1 MYLWLIPVDMAETS
15 TILLNNYP
23 SIKNKKSMGLKV
35 NSKKRKHTNTTDKGI
50 EQIFLGPHTKGQEAT

>member
-1 MYLWLIPVDMAETS
+1 MAETS

-35 NSKKRKHTNTTDKGI
+35 NSKKRKHTNTIDKGI
-50 EQIFLGPHTKGQEAT
+50 EQIFLGPHTKDQEVT